1 MNQRDMNQ
9 RDQMQYDVVIVGA
22 GPAGLASAIRLKQIA
37 AEQTR
42 ELSVC
47 VLEKGAEVGAQILS
61 GAVIDP
67 IALSELIPNW
77 KEKSAPVTTQVTS
90 DQFLWLT
97 ENKHYKIPS
106 ALLPP
111 LMNNHGNYI
120 VSLGQVCRWL
130 ATQAEELGVDLFP
143 GFSGSEIL
151 FGDDGSVKGIVTGD
165 MGLGRDGTP
174 KSTYSPGIELHAR
187 YTLIA
192 EGTRGSLA
200 KSLEQKFD
208 LRKNVEPQKY
218 GLGFK
223 EIWSIDPSLHREGSV
238 IHTQGWPLDN
248 RTGGGGFL
256 YHLAGNKIALGFVV
270 HLNFQN
276 PYLNP
281 FAEFQRFKT
290 HPAIKPLLHNAK
302 RLSYGARTINEG
314 GVQSLPELIFPG
326 GALIGCSAGFVNV
339 PKIKGSHNAIK
350 SGILAAES
358 IMESIASSSD
368 SNLLDSNLLGS
379 NLLKSYPEKIRSS
392 WLWKDLYAVRNIK
405 PALSNWGNIIGTLY
419 GGMDMWL
426 HSLGV
431 TLPWTLK
438 HQKADHECLVAA
450 NNARKIEYPAA
461 DGVVTFDRLSSIYL
475 SNIDH
480 DEDQPNHLRLTNSEI
495 PISHNLAVYDA
506 PEQRYCPAGVYEII
520 EQDAVKHLQINAA
533 NCIHC
538 KACDIKDPLQN
549 ITWVPPQGGS
559 GPYYEAM

>member
-1 MNQRDMNQ
+1 MTQ

-22 GPAGLASAIRLKQIA
+22 GPAGLAAAIRLKQLA
-37 AEQTR
+37 SDQGR
-42 ELSVC
+42 DLSVC

-67 IALSELIPNW
+67 IALNELIPDW
-77 KEKSAPVTTQVTS
+77 KSKGAPITTEVKQ

-97 ENKHYKIPS
+97 ENNHYKIP
-106 ALLPP
+106 AAVLPP

-143 GFSGSEIL
+143 GFNGSDIL
-151 FGDDGSVKGIVTGD
+151 YGDDGRVKGIITGD
-165 MGLGRDGTP
+165 MGVARDGSHKNTF
-174 KSTYSPGIELHAR
+174 SAGIELHAC

-200 KSLEQKFD
+200 KSLEQKFN
-208 LRKNVEPQKY
+208 LRANAEPQKY

-223 EIWSIDPSLHREGSV
+223 EVWSIDPSQHNEGSV
-238 IHTQGWPLDN
+238 LHTQGWPLDN
-248 RTGGGGFL
+248 HTGGGGFL
-256 YHLAGNKIALGFVV
+256 YHLTDNKIALGFVV
-270 HLNFQN
+270 HLNYRN

-281 FAEFQRFKT
+281 FEEFQRFKT
-290 HPAIKPLLHNAK
+290 HPAIKPLLQNAK

-339 PKIKGSHNAIK
+339 PKIKGSHNAMK
-350 SGILAAES
+350 SGMLAADT
-358 IMESIASSSD
+358 IIAALAHD
-368 SNLLDSNLLGS
+368 QYEPLLHA
-379 NLLKSYPEKIRSS
+379 YPEKIRSS
-392 WLWKDLYAVRNIK
+392 WLWKDLYKVRNIK
-405 PALSNWGNIIGTLY
+405 PALSAWGNIGGTLY
-419 GGMDMWL
+419 GGVDMWL
-426 HSLGV
+426 HSLGI

-438 HQKADHECLVAA
+438 HKQADHETLVAA
-450 NNARKIEYPAA
+450 KDAQPINYPAP
-461 DGVVTFDRLSSIYL
+461 DGKITFDRLASIYL
-475 SNIDH
+475 ANIQH
-480 DEDQPNHLRLTNSEI
+480 EEDQPVHLQLADTTI
-495 PISHNLAVYDA
+495 PIATNLALYAA

-520 EQDAVKHLQINAA
+520 EKDKTSRLQINAA

-538 KACDIKDPLQN
+538 KACDIKDPTQN

>member
-1 MNQRDMNQ
+1 MSQ

-22 GPAGLASAIRLKQIA
+22 GPAGLAAAIRIKQLG
-37 AEQTR
+37 AEQGR

-67 IALSELIPNW
+67 IALNELIPDW
-77 KEKSAPVTTQVTS
+77 KTRGAPITTQVKQ

-97 ENKHYKIPS
+97 ESNHYKIPS
-106 ALLPP
+106 FLLPP
-111 LMNNHGNYI
+111 LMSNHGNYI

-130 ATQAEELGVDLFP
+130 ATQAEELGVDIFP

-151 FGDDGSVKGIVTGD
+151 YDENGSVKGIITGD
-165 MGLGRDGTP
+165 MGVARDGSQKNTF
-174 KSTYSPGIELHAR
+174 SAGIELHSR

-200 KSLEQKFD
+200 KSLEQKFN
-208 LRKNVEPQKY
+208 LRANSEPQKY

-223 EIWSIDPSLHREGSV
+223 EIWSIDPDLHNEGSV
-238 IHTQGWPLDN
+238 LHTQGWPLDN

-256 YHLAGNKIALGFVV
+256 YHLPDNKIALGFVV
-270 HLNFQN
+270 HLNYRN

-281 FAEFQRFKT
+281 FEEFQRFKT

-339 PKIKGSHNAIK
+339 PKIKGSHNAMK
-350 SGILAAES
+350 SGMLAAET
-358 IMESIASSSD
+358 ILTALAQDQYEP
-368 SNLLDSNLLGS
+368 LLTG
-379 NLLKSYPEKIRSS
+379 YPEKIRNS
-392 WLWKDLYAVRNIK
+392 WLWKDLYQVRNIK
-405 PALSNWGNIIGTLY
+405 PALSAWGNISGTLY
-419 GGMDMWL
+419 GGVDMWL
-426 HSLGV
+426 HSLGMN
-431 TLPWTLK
+431 LPWTLK
-438 HQKADHECLVAA
+438 HKQADHEALEPVKDAHP
-450 NNARKIEYPAA
+450 IHYPAP
-461 DGVVTFDRLSSIYL
+461 DGLVTFDRLASIYL
-475 SNIDH
+475 ANIQH
-480 DEDQPNHLRLTNSEI
+480 DEDQPIHLQLTDGEV
-495 PISHNLAVYDA
+495 PIATNLTIYAA
-506 PEQRYCPAGVYEII
+506 PEQRYCPAGVYEVI
-520 EQDAVKHLQINAA
+520 ETESSARLQINAA

-538 KACDIKDPLQN
+538 KACDIKDPTQN

-559 GPYYEAM
+559 GPYYESM

>member
-1 MNQRDMNQ
+1 MTQ

-22 GPAGLASAIRLKQIA
+22 GPAGLAAAIRLKQLAIA
-37 AEQTR
+37 EAR

-47 VLEKGAEVGAQILS
+47 VLEKGADVGAQILS

-67 IALSELIPNW
+67 IALNELIPDW
-77 KEKSAPVTTQVTS
+77 KNKGAPVTTEVKQ

-97 ENKHYKIPS
+97 ESKHYKIPKL
-106 ALLPP
+106 LLPP

-120 VSLGQVCRWL
+120 VSLGQLCRWL
-130 ATQAEELGVDLFP
+130 ATQAEELGVDMFP
-143 GFSGSEIL
+143 GFNGSEIL
-151 FGDDGSVKGIVTGD
+151 YGDDGAVKGVITGD
-165 MGLGRDGTP
+165 MGVARDGSHKNTF
-174 KSTYSPGIELHAR
+174 SAGIELHAK

-192 EGTRGSLA
+192 EGTRGSLT
-200 KSLEQKFD
+200 KSLEQKFN
-208 LRKNVEPQKY
+208 LRKNSEPQKY

-223 EIWSIDPSLHREGSV
+223 EIWSIDPSLHSEGSV
-238 IHTQGWPLDN
+238 LHTQGWPLDN
-248 RTGGGGFL
+248 HTGGGGFL
-256 YHLAGNKIALGFVV
+256 YHLADNRIALGFVV
-270 HLNFQN
+270 HLNYRN

-281 FAEFQRFKT
+281 FEEFQRFKT
-290 HPAIKPLLHNAK
+290 HPAIKPLLENAK

-339 PKIKGSHNAIK
+339 PKIKGSHNAMK
-350 SGILAAES
+350 SGMLAAES
-358 IMESIASSSD
+358 IIAAINTDQSEP
-368 SNLLDSNLLGS
+368 LLS
-379 NLLKSYPEKIRSS
+379 SYPEKIRNS

-405 PALSNWGNIIGTLY
+405 PALSAWGNIGGTLY

-426 HSLGV
+426 HSLRI

-438 HQKADHECLVAA
+438 HKKADHQSLIDAK
-450 NNARKIEYPAA
+450 NAQPINYPAP
-461 DGVVTFDRLSSIYL
+461 DGKITFDRLTSIYL
-475 SNIDH
+475 ANIEH
-480 DEDQPNHLRLTNSEI
+480 DEDQPIHLQLTDTKV
-495 PISHNLAVYDA
+495 PIETNLALYAA

-520 EQDAVKHLQINAA
+520 QKENAPHLQINAA

>member
-1 MNQRDMNQ
+1 MSQ

-22 GPAGLASAIRLKQIA
+22 GPAGLSAAIRLKQLA
-37 AEQTR
+37 LEEAR

-67 IALSELIPNW
+67 IALNELIPDW
-77 KEKSAPVTTQVTS
+77 KSKGAPITTEVKH

-97 ENKHYKIPS
+97 ESSHYKVPS
-106 ALLPP
+106 LLLPP

-120 VSLGQVCRWL
+120 ASLGQVCRWL

-143 GFSGSEIL
+143 GFNGSEIL
-151 FGDDGSVKGIVTGD
+151 YDKDGRVKGVATGD
-165 MGLGRDGTP
+165 MGVARDGGHKNTF
-174 KSTYSPGIELHAR
+174 SPSIELLAK

-200 KSLEQKFD
+200 KSLEQKFN
-208 LRKNVEPQKY
+208 LRANSEPQQY

-223 EIWSIDPSLHREGSV
+223 EIWSIDPSQHNEGSV
-238 IHTQGWPLDN
+238 LHTQGWPLDN
-248 RTGGGGFL
+248 HTGGGGFL
-256 YHLAGNKIALGFVV
+256 YHLADNKIAMGFVV
-270 HLNFQN
+270 HLNYRN
-276 PYLNP
+276 PFLNP
-281 FAEFQRFKT
+281 FEEFQRFKT
-290 HPAIKPLLHNAK
+290 HPAIKPLLQNAK
-302 RLSYGARTINEG
+302 RLAYGARTINEG

-350 SGILAAES
+350 SGMLAAES
-358 IMESIASSSD
+358 IIAALKTD
-368 SNLLDSNLLGS
+368 QYEP
-379 NLLKSYPEKIRSS
+379 LLKTYPEKIRSS
-392 WLWKDLYAVRNIK
+392 WVWKDLYAVRNIK
-405 PALSNWGNIIGTLY
+405 PALSSWGNIGGTLY

-426 HSLGV
+426 HSLGI
-431 TLPWTLK
+431 TLPWTLQHK
-438 HQKADHECLVAA
+438 QPDNETLIPAK
-450 NNARKIEYPAA
+450 NAQAIHYPAP
-461 DGVVTFDRLSSIYL
+461 DGKVTFDRLASIYL
-475 SNIDH
+475 SNIEH
-480 DEDQPNHLRLTNSEI
+480 EEDQPVHLLLADSTV
-495 PISHNLAVYDA
+495 PIDTNLAIYAA
-506 PEQRYCPAGVYEII
+506 PEQRYCPAGVYEIV
-520 EQDAVKHLQINAA
+520 EKDKSARLQINAA

>member
-1 MNQRDMNQ
+1 MTQ

-22 GPAGLASAIRLKQIA
+22 GPAGLAAAIRLKQLA
-37 AEQTR
+37 SKQAR

-67 IALSELIPNW
+67 IALNELIPDW
-77 KEKSAPVTTQVTS
+77 KTKGAPITTEVKR
-90 DQFLWLT
+90 DQLSWLT
-97 ENKHYKIPS
+97 ESHQYKIPNL
-106 ALLPP
+106 LLPP
-111 LMNNHGNYI
+111 LINNHGNYI

-143 GFSGSEIL
+143 GFNGSEL
-151 FGDDGSVKGIVTGD
+151 LYGEDGSVTGIVTGD
-165 MGLGRDGTP
+165 MGVARDGSHKNTF
-174 KSTYSPGIELHAR
+174 SAGIELHAR

-200 KSLEQKFD
+200 KSLEQKFN
-208 LRKNVEPQKY
+208 LRANAEPQKY

-223 EIWSIDPSLHREGSV
+223 EIWSIDPSHHDEGTV
-238 IHTQGWPLDN
+238 LHTQGWPLDN
-248 RTGGGGFL
+248 RTGGGGFI
-256 YHLAGNKIALGFVV
+256 YHLADNKIALGLVV
-270 HLNFQN
+270 HLNYRN

-281 FAEFQRFKT
+281 FEEFQRFKT
-290 HPAIKPLLHNAK
+290 HPAIKPLLQNAK
-302 RLSYGARTINEG
+302 RLSYGARAINEG

-339 PKIKGSHNAIK
+339 PRIKGSHNAMK
-350 SGILAAES
+350 SGMLAAEA
-358 IMESIASSSD
+358 IIDALAKDQYEP
-368 SNLLDSNLLGS
+368 LLG
-379 NLLKSYPEKIRSS
+379 SYPEKIRNS
-392 WLWKDLYAVRNIK
+392 WLWKDLYTVRNIK
-405 PALSNWGNIIGTLY
+405 PAFSSLGNIGGVLY
-419 GGMDMWL
+419 CSMDLWL
-426 HSLGV
+426 HSLGI

-438 HQKADHECLVAA
+438 HKQADHESLVAA
-450 NNARKIEYPAA
+450 KDAQPIHYPAP
-461 DGVVTFDRLSSIYL
+461 DGKITFDRLASIYL
-475 SNIDH
+475 ANIQH
-480 DEDQPNHLRLTNSEI
+480 DEDQPVHLQLADKEI
-495 PISHNLAVYDA
+495 PIATNLAVYAA

-520 EQDAVKHLQINAA
+520 EKDNAQHLQINAA